1 MASDRAP
8 DEAELFEAARAE
20 LVRIDKQSALQRVLA
35 HPTFAG
41 AQSLNDRNASDIVAA
56 ISEHGASAGISMFS
70 STQYAAYL
78 NDIASY
84 IDAARGSSS
93 ADIVAPVLADYE
105 LPRALP
111 RPRATPTAAPPQAP
125 QQVVAHAAQPPP
137 PPPQT
142 QAAPAHIAQQAPPQV
157 HSTPPQAPGSP
168 QPAQPHTPLGADGL
182 AVVLGMKP
190 NEVLDKQLE
199 DPTCASSRSSTLCST
214 ASCPPSGATA
224 SSSS

>member
-1 MASDRAP
+1 
-8 DEAELFEAARAE
+8 
-20 LVRIDKQSALQRVLA
+20 VLA

-70 STQYAAYL
+70 STQYL

-125 QQVVAHAAQPPP
+125 QQVAAHAAQQPP

-142 QAAPAHIAQQAPPQV
+142 
-157 HSTPPQAPGSP
+157 
-168 QPAQPHTPLGADGL
+168 
-182 AVVLGMKP
+182 
-190 NEVLDKQLE
+190 
-199 DPTCASSRSSTLCST
+199 
-214 ASCPPSGATA
+214 
-224 SSSS
+224 